1 MENREDSQKKML
13 LSILGVAILVVAVV
27 GISFAVYTTTK
38 TSDYNE
44 VDTGTVMVSYLESSS
59 SINIANALP
68 ISDTDG
74 KALTGTGKVFN
85 FTVTTQATNAL
96 TVPYTISLTP
106 DTTNNTLP
114 NGNVK
119 VWLTENGNTI
129 TSFGSNA
136 KLVSNLTAINSG
148 TRSGSFELLSA
159 NDVFVAESEA
169 AKVHNYTLRMWVDI
183 GTDLSTINGGESA
196 TYSATVNVDSQ
207 VTPIS

>member
-38 TSDYNE
+38 TSEYNQ

-183 GTDLSTINGGESA
+183 GTDLSTINGGTSA

>member
-85 FTVTTQATNAL
+85 FTVTTHATNAL

>member
-85 FTVTTQATNAL
+85 FTVTTHATNAL

-159 NDVFVAESEA
+159 NDVFVAESES